1 LFLSFLSPKI
11 QSKGLVKISSFTN
24 NDENIILKTRLR
36 FKCKIRFPFQELEII
51 SYVKDNLTGALRNAR
66 DQLEA
71 NREAK
76 HRLEM
81 DWSDKVLLHLSF
93 NKKRLIKNR
102 KAWCSIL
109 LLFAKFL
116 DDFRRLGLK
125 YIPRVRNLD
134 NRIVQKRESMQSSIK
149 IIIYRTD
156 NNLRV
161 RICAY

>member
-1 LFLSFLSPKI
+1 
-11 QSKGLVKISSFTN
+11 VKISSFTN

-93 NKKRLIKNR
+93 NKNIDH
-102 KAWCSIL
+102 
-109 LLFAKFL
+109 LFIDRPDAVFYYFL
-116 DDFRRLGLK
+116 
-125 YIPRVRNLD
+125 
-134 NRIVQKRESMQSSIK
+134 QSF
-149 IIIYRTD
+149 
-156 NNLRV
+156 
-161 RICAY
+161 